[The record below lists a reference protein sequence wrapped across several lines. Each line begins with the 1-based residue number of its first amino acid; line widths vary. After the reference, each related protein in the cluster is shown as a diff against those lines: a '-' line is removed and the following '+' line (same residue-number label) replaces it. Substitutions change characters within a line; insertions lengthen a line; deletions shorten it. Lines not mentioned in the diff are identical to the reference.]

1 MKNGRQQQ
9 AEVLANLVEPF
20 LAVHSWGA
28 SEVSLQI
35 VVIVVKKIPVRP
47 V

>member
-1 MKNGRQQQ
+1 MYKVKNGRQQQ

-28 SEVSLQI
+28 TEVSLQI
-35 VVIVVKKIPVRP
+35 VIVVEKNTC
-47 V
+47 